1 MIDAH
6 RILVEA
12 FRDGKPPRSTR
23 MAIPGE
29 AEFSTCTPLLPLT
42 TPEQLVTVQSLTR
55 QQVRVFVL
63 LSEGLSNKEIALRL
77 DVHET
82 TVKAH
87 VSAVFAKLRCRNRIM
102 VALLALRCRLQAE
115 GVAP

>member
-6 RILVEA
+6 RILGVT
-12 FRDGKPPRSTR
+12 FQDGRRPRSTR
-23 MAIPGE
+23 MAILGE
-29 AEFSTCTPLLPLT
+29 EEFSACTPLLPLT

-55 QQVRVFVL
+55 QQARVFAL

-77 DVHET
+77 DVHES

-115 GVAP
+115 GVAS